1 MRIDQTTRPI
11 DLPNAAPCP
20 AHCGSAPAA
29 SCPTPPHPHDV
40 LDIAIHRRFGVE
52 YQPLVDLRSGAIA
65 GYEALARFH
74 RADGEAVPPNVMFEA
89 LHENPL
95 LLLHVEF
102 ETKRLQLAH
111 APEAPHLFINLDADS
126 FHVGEGIWHNLFVD
140 LFRRHRKQHPHQ
152 RITVEVTENLS
163 IQDLQRSQEMISVL
177 KGAGFGVALDDMG
190 VAGTVVSYDTL
201 SESTEVKFDRS
212 WLVKR
217 TPRRIDALQW
227 FLGLCRAMEVRTV
240 LEGIE
245 TPDDLAFARAAG
257 FDWVQGFLFRDRFV
271 RWHPSPA

>member
-1 MRIDQTTRPI
+1 MNAVVIGQT
-11 DLPNAAPCP
+11 
-20 AHCGSAPAA
+20 
-29 SCPTPPHPHDV
+29 CPTGQAEASDPLHAHEI
-40 LDIAIHRRFGVE
+40 LDIAIHRRFGAE
-52 YQPLVDLRSGAIA
+52 YQPLVDARSGDIV

-74 RADGEAVPPNVMFEA
+74 RADGTSVPPNAMFEA

-111 APEAPHLFINLDADS
+111 APAAPHLFVNLDPDS

-140 LFRRHRKQHPHQ
+140 LFRRHQKRHPTQ

-201 SESTEVKFDRS
+201 SESSEVKFDRS
-212 WLVKR
+212 WLTRR

-227 FLGLCRAMEVRTV
+227 FLGLCRAMDVRTV

-271 RWHPSPA
+271 CWQPDSV

>member
-1 MRIDQTTRPI
+1 MRHPRH
-11 DLPNAAPCP
+11 LNAAPCP
-20 AHCGSAPAA
+20 DRCGSAPAA
-29 SCPTPPHPHDV
+29 SRATPPHPHDV
-40 LDIAIHRRFGVE
+40 LDIAIHHRFGAE
-52 YQPLVDLRSGAIA
+52 YQPLVDVCSGDII

-74 RADGEAVPPNVMFEA
+74 RADGTPVPPNVMFEA

-102 ETKRLQLAH
+102 ETKRFQLAH

-140 LFRRHRKQHPHQ
+140 LFRRHRTQCPNQ

-177 KGAGFGVALDDMG
+177 KSAGFGVALDDMG

-201 SESTEVKFDRS
+201 SESSHVKFDRS
-212 WLVKR
+212 WLDRR
-217 TPRRIDALQW
+217 TPRRLDALQW

-245 TPDDLAFARAAG
+245 TADDLAFARAAG
-257 FDWVQGFLFRDRFV
+257 FGWVQGFLFRDRFV
-271 RWHPSPA
+271 SCPPDPARGN